1 MVDISYK
8 FFIPPFFMLLSA
20 FFAFKASKNHKNKT
34 SFLIA
39 SSGFMVM
46 FLYYAMPIIS
56 GLLVQAIP
64 LDYDIGVEEYVNAM
78 LATSTII
85 LFVGNLLLTYSMY
98 TFSKERK
105 NV

>member
-1 MVDISYK
+1 MVDFNYNML
-8 FFIPPFFMLLSA
+8 IPPFLMLLTA

-39 SSGFMVM
+39 SSGFMVL
-46 FLYYAMPIIS
+46 FIYYAMPIIS

-64 LDYDIGVEEYVNAM
+64 LDYDISIEEYVNAM
-78 LATSTII
+78 LTTSSII
-85 LFVGNLLLTYSMY
+85 FFVGNLLLAYSMY
-98 TFSKERK
+98 TFSKERE